1 MSAVDDWEGRERRA
15 AERKDLAYK
24 VKLHVEVYGEDG
36 TRPFYATGVTVNVSL
51 VGCLAVVDDRIA
63 AGARCTVKFV
73 EPDDRVKPAWVRGV
87 VVRADRQDEGQYSV
101 AVEFDDP
108 LVVLEPGD

>member
-1 MSAVDDWEGRERRA
+1 MSAVDDWKGKDRRK

-24 VKLHVEVYGEDG
+24 VQLQVEVYGEQG
-36 TRPFYATGVTVNVSL
+36 SRPFYATGETVNISL
-51 VGCLAVVDDRIA
+51 VGCLALVDDRIA
-63 AGARCTVKFV
+63 PGARCTVKFV
-73 EPDDRVKPAWVRGV
+73 EPDERVKPAWVRGV
-87 VVRADRQDEGQYSV
+87 VVRSEREDEGEYQV